1 MTVNI
6 EIEENNGTKHRHQ
19 EEHLGSEKH
28 NLEPD
33 VFQRTLEVHF
43 RHFFGDDVVLCLCFV
58 FVSEADAG
66 AQTVGVYMDSLK
78 NREWDGNDIAA
89 LLLLE
94 TGGKCREGYKAV
106 RK

>member
-1 MTVNI
+1 MAPSTDTRKSTSAARSI
-6 EIEENNGTKHRHQ
+6 ISSRMSSKERWKCTSDI
-19 EEHLGSEKH
+19 
-28 NLEPD
+28 
-33 VFQRTLEVHF
+33 
-43 RHFFGDDVVLCLCFV
+43 FFGDDVVLCLCFV
-58 FVSEADAG
+58 FVSDADAG

-89 LLLLE
+89 LSLLE